1 MVVEVV
7 VVVMAVVVIVVM
19 VVVVVA
25 VIVVVVAVVV
35 VVSSSK
41 RKRYQVQHPY
51 KTLQLATGLH
61 FKLFFLPFS
70 VNILFKTI
78 LVPTNTSRFTTE
90 KSTERHAFV

>member
-1 MVVEVV
+1 MVVEVVVVV

-19 VVVVVA
+19 VVVVVT
-25 VIVVVVAVVV
+25 VIVV

-70 VNILFKTI
+70 VKILFKTI